1 MTGLLALSRGIDRLN
16 TALGHAVYWL
26 VLAAV
31 LISAGNAVIRYS
43 LDTSSNAWLELQWYI
58 FSAIFLLAAGYTLLN
73 NEHIRIDIVYG
84 TFSRRTQIWIDIF
97 GTIFFFLPTVVV
109 IGWLSVPFVLE
120 SIRINELS
128 SNAGGLI
135 RWPVKILLPIGF
147 AFLFLQGVSELVKRM
162 AFLMGLIPDP
172 VPSKSEV
179 EAEIEAHKV
188 QVER

>member
-1 MTGLLALSRGIDRLN
+1 VT
-16 TALGHAVYWL
+16 
-26 VLAAV
+26 
-31 LISAGNAVIRYS
+31 RYA
-43 LDTSSNAWLELQWYI
+43 LDTSSNAWLELQWYL
-58 FSAIFLLAAGYTLLN
+58 FSAIFLLGAGYTLRN

-84 TFSRRTQIWIDIF
+84 MLSRRIQVWIEIF
-97 GTIFFFLPTVVV
+97 GTLFFFFPTVVV

-120 SIRINELS
+120 SIRVNELS

-147 AFLFLQGVSELVKRM
+147 GFLFLQGVSELVKRV
-162 AFLMGLIPDP
+162 AFLLGRIPDP